1 MCCSVF
7 PGTKKPAKKKTKKKE
22 KEESEN
28 AISYDWAVKP
38 LEGYVE
44 NLMENGGKMLLLIS
58 IIEESLSVG
67 DKILVFR

>member
-1 MCCSVF
+1 MCCFGF
-7 PGTKKPAKKKTKKKE
+7 PGTKKPTKKKTKKKE
-22 KEESEN
+22 KEETEN
-28 AISYDWAVKP
+28 AISYDWAVTP

-58 IIEESLSVG
+58 IIEESLKVG